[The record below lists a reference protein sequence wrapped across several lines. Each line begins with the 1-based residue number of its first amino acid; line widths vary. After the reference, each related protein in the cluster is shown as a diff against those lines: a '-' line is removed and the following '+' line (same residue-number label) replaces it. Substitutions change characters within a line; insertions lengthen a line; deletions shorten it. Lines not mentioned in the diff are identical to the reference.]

1 MATSSR
7 QIGFA
12 ALAGV
17 LFLALFLTGGATI
30 REVLRDAQGQRESL
44 DHSHQ
49 VIEALLQLRTSFHD
63 AISSRNQALF
73 GVPGEH
79 AASLA
84 RARQEIEAGVDRL
97 LLMLPE
103 DNVFHAAAKG
113 LSASALSLGRRLGA
127 TLRLQGSQ
135 GLDLPMLVRESAA
148 ERHLLLR
155 QAEALIDRQRDLL
168 AGYNTAY
175 LARVQAVRQLFLALL
190 GTVLLLAAAALWGL
204 FRFLQSSAGRYNAL
218 AQAKRISDEV
228 NAALAESRRRLLSVL
243 DHALDPILLVDRDG
257 RVQIANAA
265 AARAFQLSLPE
276 IIGSP
281 MRSLVPAYGARSGEV
296 RAHRA
301 DGTGFPAE
309 LSVGHYEEGGE
320 DRAVCVLRDVTER
333 HRLDE
338 MKSEFVS
345 TVSHELRTPLT
356 SIRASLGLVLGGVA
370 GDLPEEMRELLE
382 IAHSNSER
390 LVMLVNDILDIEKIE
405 AGRLEF
411 RRERVS
417 ARALLHQAVEAN
429 RAYAEQFRV
438 RLEETDDGGA
448 DAMVF
453 ADAQRIQQVLA
464 NLLSNA
470 AKFSPEGSRVE
481 ASLLVDAGNVTFR
494 VRDHGKGVPR
504 EFRPRIFQRFAQADS
519 SDVRRKGGT
528 GLGLSIS
535 RSIVEHHAGSIG
547 FEDAEGGGTRF
558 HFTLPRLAAP
568 EQAPPPAHGPGER
581 RRVLIVEDDADVAR
595 LLQML
600 LDRHGWDSR
609 IAHSAAETFA
619 ALDADRFDALTLDL
633 MLPDEDGFSLL
644 RRLRAREDGRAL
656 PVVVVS
662 AVASQAV
669 DRAGGPAQDTLHGD
683 AMGVVDWLEKPIDQD
698 RLRHALRHA
707 MQAGSSRILHVEDDQ
722 DIRRVVSAVMGDAA
736 EMVPARSLAEA
747 RARLAGEGGFALV
760 IIDLELPDGPGLALM
775 QDLRA
780 LRHPP
785 PVLIFS
791 ASDADA
797 EASRSVTATLVKSRT
812 GNRELHDTIRH
823 LIERPSPAPA
833 PDDSSHAPAGDSS
846 HALAGDSSH
855 ALAGD
860 SSHALAGDDRTD
872 RRP

>member
-528 GLGLSIS
+528 
-535 RSIVEHHAGSIG
+535 
-547 FEDAEGGGTRF
+547 RF

-568 EQAPPPAHGPGER
+568 EQAPPPARGPGER

-860 SSHALAGDDRTD
+860 DRTD